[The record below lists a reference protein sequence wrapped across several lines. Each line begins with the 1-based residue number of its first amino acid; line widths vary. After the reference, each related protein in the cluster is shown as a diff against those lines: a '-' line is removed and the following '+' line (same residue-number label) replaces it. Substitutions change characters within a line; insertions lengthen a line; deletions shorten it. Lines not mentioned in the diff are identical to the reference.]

1 MNKIALITGAA
12 GGVGRAVAERLA
24 AEGWQLIVAS
34 RSGERLSASFGEHH
48 LQVVADCTTVAGAR
62 QILRAAQD
70 HEMLPTALAHCVG
83 NIRLGAMHR
92 MSEADFND
100 CLNANL
106 IIRLC
111 RRLARGAQCRCR
123 RTGFIRRGTHWYPQS

>member
-106 IIRLC
+106 IS
-111 RRLARGAQCRCR
+111 
-123 RTGFIRRGTHWYPQS
+123 TNNS